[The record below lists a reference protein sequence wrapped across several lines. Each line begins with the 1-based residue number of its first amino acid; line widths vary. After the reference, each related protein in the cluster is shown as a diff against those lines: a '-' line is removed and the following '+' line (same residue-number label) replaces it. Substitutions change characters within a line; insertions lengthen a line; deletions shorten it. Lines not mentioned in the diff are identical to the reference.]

1 MSLND
6 KDSDCGEALEPPLS
20 LWKMVEEHVPAS
32 ERPEIKKILGEAAID
47 LSLELHAEVDTLLE
61 LWRELRRGTFS
72 ADQQL
77 VPRGRPVL
85 ADPPVIK
92 DMLKEEIR
100 LLLLSVQQKAH
111 SEGRD
116 EDKAIAKYNSKVVHF
131 VMGSSRP
138 GSRMCRPRSVI
149 GKHGGEDV
157 PSRVCTASHGSDERS
172 VLEEECQSLK
182 RRSAFL
188 LSCLEEEKHY
198 SEELMVPAPSL
209 TELKEERRVIERDLQ
224 LNPSALGFVQAL
236 KTALPRSS
244 ATSARPI
251 DLMFRS
257 SATERSHGGIPF
269 TPTVS
274 FPLEDSIKP
283 RASPCP
289 AGLKLKDQTFK
300 TANTVVRGSVLSG
313 NHGKRSKEVSPRSA
327 KAREQEQ
334 GAARPDNPAF
344 RTYSPVHVDSRTSPH
359 REGFQVQASTCQS
372 SDATSDQPPYPK
384 MKLSDVKGASSDF
397 SLLDPPQS
405 VPDLRLMAQN
415 RGAPV
420 LIPMPPSNQ
429 QPSSSSAVSY
439 RRVRFL
445 QSNSA
450 I

>member
-157 PSRVCTASHGSDERS
+157 PSRVCTASHGSDERTGSSLSMGYSLADTLEVIKEKLNVSSIHEVVVHLQS

-209 TELKEERRVIERDLQ
+209 TGQ
-224 LNPSALGFVQAL
+224 L
-236 KTALPRSS
+236 
-244 ATSARPI
+244 I
-251 DLMFRS
+251 
-257 SATERSHGGIPF
+257 
-269 TPTVS
+269 
-274 FPLEDSIKP
+274 
-283 RASPCP
+283 
-289 AGLKLKDQTFK
+289 
-300 TANTVVRGSVLSG
+300 
-313 NHGKRSKEVSPRSA
+313 
-327 KAREQEQ
+327 
-334 GAARPDNPAF
+334 
-344 RTYSPVHVDSRTSPH
+344 
-359 REGFQVQASTCQS
+359 
-372 SDATSDQPPYPK
+372 
-384 MKLSDVKGASSDF
+384 
-397 SLLDPPQS
+397 
-405 VPDLRLMAQN
+405 
-415 RGAPV
+415 
-420 LIPMPPSNQ
+420 
-429 QPSSSSAVSY
+429 
-439 RRVRFL
+439 
-445 QSNSA
+445 
-450 I
+450 

>member
-157 PSRVCTASHGSDERS
+157 PSRVCTASHGSDER
-172 VLEEECQSLK
+172 LFPL
-182 RRSAFL
+182 
-188 LSCLEEEKHY
+188 HG
-198 SEELMVPAPSL
+198 
-209 TELKEERRVIERDLQ
+209 LQ
-224 LNPSALGFVQAL
+224 LGRYPGSHQGEAERVFY
-236 KTALPRSS
+236 PRGCGSS
-244 ATSARPI
+244 PI
-251 DLMFRS
+251 CS
-257 SATERSHGGIPF
+257 GGGVPVPEETERI
-269 TPTVS
+269 
-274 FPLEDSIKP
+274 L
-283 RASPCP
+283 
-289 AGLKLKDQTFK
+289 AG
-300 TANTVVRGSVLSG
+300 V
-313 NHGKRSKEVSPRSA
+313 
-327 KAREQEQ
+327 
-334 GAARPDNPAF
+334 
-344 RTYSPVHVDSRTSPH
+344 
-359 REGFQVQASTCQS
+359 
-372 SDATSDQPPYPK
+372 
-384 MKLSDVKGASSDF
+384 
-397 SLLDPPQS
+397 
-405 VPDLRLMAQN
+405 
-415 RGAPV
+415 
-420 LIPMPPSNQ
+420 
-429 QPSSSSAVSY
+429 
-439 RRVRFL
+439 
-445 QSNSA
+445 
-450 I
+450 